1 MWDVVIDVLAPT
13 GGPGP
18 VERNGDSGTI
28 AVPFGVPGAFARGL
42 NESGWLAEQV
52 IAAGT
57 LRQGR
62 PPSLLGAVTGLALL
76 ELARRRSKT
85 LPREFVLAATD
96 DRVAAF
102 AMSAEGEGTTPV
114 IKISRGERG
123 SWPRELV
130 RLIDLSKGLFTTGG
144 TLELAGERFPV
155 TSDGDDSTNELI
167 QLLRS

>member
-13 GGPGP
+13 GGAGSL
-18 VERNGDSGTI
+18 ERNGDSSTI
-28 AVPFGVPGAFARGL
+28 AVPFGVPGAFARRL
-42 NESGWLAEQV
+42 NESGWLAEEV
-52 IAAGT
+52 IAAGS
-57 LRQGR
+57 LRQGK
-62 PPSLLGAVTGLALL
+62 PPSLLGTVTGLALI
-76 ELARRRSKT
+76 EIARRRSKT

-96 DRVAAF
+96 DRIVAF

-114 IKISRGERG
+114 VNIKRGERG

-167 QLLRS
+167 QLLAR